1 MVKCWYISNKHNQ
14 FNNEDYKVKENKI
27 MTREKKM
34 NKRREAGKAY
44 KYKPNP
50 FPKGSDEYREE
61 QWNRAHKNISHKTP
75 LARWTSIMAKLD
87 NQLEA
92 EKKIAK
98 DKKEVKNNKKS

>member
-1 MVKCWYISNKHNQ
+1 
-14 FNNEDYKVKENKI
+14 
-27 MTREKKM
+27 MTREEKM
-34 NKRREAGKAY
+34 NNRREAGKTY

-50 FPKGSDEYREE
+50 FSKGSDEYREE

-75 LARWTSIMAKLD
+75 VARWTSIMAKLD